1 MILFYQIHAEKF
13 ILIRTFSFKKITE
26 SITFKIQKLYGRVFF
41 NFPYH
46 MLNKLI
52 MFGKECSTDQ
62 PICIF
67 VHSEYLVRIC
77 MIISV
82 RSRTFLLEFETNF

>member
-1 MILFYQIHAEKF
+1 MDVIFFYI
-13 ILIRTFSFKKITE
+13 
-26 SITFKIQKLYGRVFF
+26 
-41 NFPYH
+41 PYH

-62 PICIF
+62 SICIF